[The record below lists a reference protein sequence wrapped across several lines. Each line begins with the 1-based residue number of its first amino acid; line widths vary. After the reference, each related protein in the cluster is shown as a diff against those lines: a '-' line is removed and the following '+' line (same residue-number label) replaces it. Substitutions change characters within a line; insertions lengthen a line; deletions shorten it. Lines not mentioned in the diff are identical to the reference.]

1 MSATPIE
8 RLSSYV
14 RGLRTRQGVLA
25 RAALGAPGVAD
36 DALARELA
44 EAMAA
49 GVRPDGTVAGGALA
63 TIWRAHELLDLG
75 RRPDDPAVARILGWL
90 LDRQGRSGAYGEGCD
105 KIRHAQRICQHCLGG
120 FFSPAPKEQ
129 RLAPITLPNGKVFRA
144 EPAARFAISCLGV
157 RAALRAGLRET
168 PGIGR
173 HLESL
178 GALATRWSDWTG
190 FFAPDV
196 IVAGLHALALG
207 GPAYRPEVS
216 DVVEAVAAHQKLDGL
231 WLSADLFAT
240 LEALTATGLPAA
252 HAAVR
257 RAAPAL
263 ASGQR
268 PDGTFGLV
276 AQQERALIGLRALR
290 WAETAL

>member
-1 MSATPIE
+1 MG
-8 RLSSYV
+8 SS
-14 RGLRTRQGVLA
+14 R
-25 RAALGAPGVAD
+25 
-36 DALARELA
+36 
-44 EAMAA
+44 
-49 GVRPDGTVAGGALA
+49 
-63 TIWRAHELLDLG
+63 
-75 RRPDDPAVARILGWL
+75 
-90 LDRQGRSGAYGEGCD
+90 
-105 KIRHAQRICQHCLGG
+105 
-120 FFSPAPKEQ
+120 Q
-129 RLAPITLPNGKVFRA
+129 RLRKRLTPITLPNGKVFPA

-178 GALATRWSDWTG
+178 GALATRWRDWTG

-196 IVAGLHALALG
+196 FVAGLHALALG

-216 DVVEAVAAHQKLDGL
+216 DVVEAVVAHQEPDGP

-240 LEALTATGLPAA
+240 LEALMATGLPTA

-263 ASGQR
+263 ESSQR

-276 AQQERALIGLRALR
+276 AQQERALIGLCVPR